1 MHKPMTPYTGCL
13 IVLRRSSLLLAVAI
27 FSFLE
32 SALGATYQIDFWA
45 ADQISL
51 QSAPVVNGVSL
62 PNINHPDYR
71 VLAEPA
77 LYRGTFS
84 IADSALGTSDGFISL
99 TSPAFL
105 SFNLTI
111 EDVHFELPGDPLR
124 LCGYII
130 TCQPENNRLGIRL
143 DHNGAV
149 QRFDI
154 PSTFVSN
161 GDSIIDTDYDISQ
174 SSILHPQLV
183 LVDQDPQSAPYF
195 ALDDT
200 GNLVVIPAN
209 TARDLGWLQLGAGPS
224 GDDLITPLGRNFLS
238 QPVHVW
244 DTFNWPRQTPAHNVG
259 CASCAMFAITPNP
272 VPIPSAVV
280 LFGSSLIGILALNR
294 RISR

>member
-1 MHKPMTPYTGCL
+1 MHKPMTPYTDCL

-32 SALGATYQIDFWA
+32 SAFGATYQIDFWA
-45 ADQISL
+45 ADQISF
-51 QSAPVVNGVSL
+51 QSAPVVNGVTL
-62 PNINHPDYR
+62 PDINHPDYR

-84 IADSALGTSDGFISL
+84 IADSALGTPDGFISL
-99 TSPAFL
+99 TSSAFL

-130 TCQPENNRLGIRL
+130 TCQAENNRLGIRL
-143 DHNGAV
+143 DPNGDV

-154 PSTFVSN
+154 PSTSVSN
-161 GDSIIDTDYDISQ
+161 ADSIIDTDYDISQ
-174 SSILHPQLV
+174 SGLLHPQLV

-195 ALDDT
+195 ALDDM
-200 GNLVVIPAN
+200 GNWVVIPAS
-209 TARDLGWLQLGAGPS
+209 TARNLGWLQQGAGPS
-224 GDDLITPLGRNFLS
+224 GDDLITSLGMSFLS

-259 CASCAMFAITPNP
+259 CASCAMFVIAPNP
-272 VPIPSAVV
+272 VPIPSAIV